1 MLLECLGMKYTIIS
15 PDVLDTSTMLL
26 GKGLK
31 LNLSFKGRFSIF
43 GFLEM
48 TVDVFAVVIYP
59 DCTCVVAV
67 LGWTSTGEG
76 NITGGTCF
84 HLTSRY

>member
-1 MLLECLGMKYTIIS
+1 MLLECLGTKYTVIS
-15 PDVLDTSTMLL
+15 PDVLDTNTMLL

-31 LNLSFKGRFSIF
+31 LNLSFKGRLSIF

-48 TVDVFAVVIYP
+48 TIDVFAVVIYP
-59 DCTCVVAV
+59 DCTCVVAA
-67 LGWTSTGEG
+67 LGWTSADER

-84 HLTSRY
+84 HLISRY